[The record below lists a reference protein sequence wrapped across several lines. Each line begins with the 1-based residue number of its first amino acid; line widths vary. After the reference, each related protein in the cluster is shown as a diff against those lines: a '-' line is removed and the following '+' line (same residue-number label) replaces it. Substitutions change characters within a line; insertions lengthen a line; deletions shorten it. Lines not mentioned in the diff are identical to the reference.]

1 MAAGEQVTLLDSWAS
16 SFGMRVRIALA
27 EKGVKYEYIEQDLW
41 NKSGLLLQM
50 NPVHKK
56 IPVLVHNGKP
66 VCESLVIVQYIDEVW
81 KDKAPLLPSDPY
93 QRAQSRFWADFVDRK
108 VFFFHLFCFLLC
120 FEIYEHGRTILTT
133 KVEDQEA
140 AAKKDFIDTLKLME
154 GELGDKPYF
163 GGETLGY
170 VDVALLPYCCWFYTY
185 ENILN
190 FSLEADFPKLNAYSK
205 RCLQKES
212 VSKSLEDPKKIYDF
226 ALKLRK
232 KLGVE

>member
-1 MAAGEQVTLLDSWAS
+1 MAADEQVTLLDTWAS
-16 SFGMRVRIALA
+16 SIGMRVRIALA
-27 EKGVKYEYIEQDLW
+27 EKGVKYEFIEQDLW
-41 NKSGLLLQM
+41 SKSGLLLQM

-93 QRAQSRFWADFVDRK
+93 QRAQSRFWADFVDK
-108 VFFFHLFCFLLC
+108 K
-120 FEIYEHGRTILTT
+120 IYEHGRTIMTT

-140 AAKKDFIDTLKLME
+140 TAKKDFIDTLKLME

-185 ENILN
+185 EKILN
-190 FSLEADFPKLNAYSK
+190 FSLEADCPKLNAYCK